1 MKKIFFY
8 CLFLLINISNAQN
21 QEVEKT
27 VDAFFDAFHAKD
39 TVRLKLVCADKMI
52 LQSIIEGKNRS
63 LFTEETKQNFFKSLV
78 SIPDKVNFKEKSIQ
92 TNIQIDGTMAHVW
105 MTYEFYI
112 DNQLQHCGVNSFQLY
127 KKENAWQ
134 IVYLIDT
141 RRKICI

>member
-1 MKKIFFY
+1 MKKIFF
-8 CLFLLINISNAQN
+8 CFIFLWLNSLSAQK
-21 QEVEKT
+21 QDVEKAI
-27 VDAFFDAFHAKD
+27 DAFFDAFHAKD

-52 LQSIIEGKNRS
+52 LQSIMEGKNRS
-63 LFTEETKQNFFKSLV
+63 LFTEETKQDFFKSLV

-92 TNIQIDGTMAHVW
+92 TNIQIDGSMAHVW